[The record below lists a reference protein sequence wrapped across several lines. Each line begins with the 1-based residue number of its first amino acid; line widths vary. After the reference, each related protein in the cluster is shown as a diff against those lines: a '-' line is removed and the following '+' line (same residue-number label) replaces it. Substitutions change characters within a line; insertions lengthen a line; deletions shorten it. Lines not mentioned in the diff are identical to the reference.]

1 MKVGYLGPKGTFS
14 YEACKYYSKGEKEII
29 EYKTILDT
37 IFALE
42 NGDVDEAIVPI
53 ENSLQG
59 CVTDSI
65 DTLIENEDIKV
76 KGEILL
82 EIKQNLMS
90 NNNYLLEEIKEVFSH
105 PQALAQ
111 CKKYLEN
118 NIPNAKITAVES
130 TAMAAKM
137 VSQTNTPVACIGN
150 ISCLEEYGLNLI
162 NESIQD
168 NIYNKTKFWILS
180 KESNNDIKE
189 NKMSMLFSVKDKPGA
204 LYSVLEI
211 FNRYNL
217 NLTKI
222 ESRPAKTV
230 LGEYYFLID
239 VSIVEDGNEEE
250 AIHEIKEK
258 GIFVR
263 VLGKY

>member
-14 YEACKYYSKGEKEII
+14 YEACMEYCQKSEEKI

-37 IFALE
+37 ILALE
-42 NGDVDEAIVPI
+42 NSEVDEAIVPI

-59 CVTDSI
+59 CVTDAI
-65 DTLIENEDIKV
+65 DTLIQNEDIKV

-90 NNNYLLEEIKEVFSH
+90 NKKCNLEDIKIVYSH

-111 CKKYLEN
+111 CKKFLETKMSFAET
-118 NIPNAKITAVES
+118 IPVES
-130 TAMAAKM
+130 TAGAAKK
-137 VSQTNTPVACIGN
+137 VSESDEVCACIGN
-150 ISCLEEYGLNLI
+150 ISCLNEYNLNLMQ
-162 NESIQD
+162 ESIQD
-168 NIYNKTKFWILS
+168 NMFNKTKFWILS
-180 KESNNDIKE
+180 KNTNNNIVE
-189 NKMSMLFSVKDKPGA
+189 NKMSLIFSVKDKPGA
-204 LYSVLEI
+204 LYNVLEI
-211 FNRYNL
+211 FNKYNL

-230 LGEYYFLID
+230 LGEYIFWID
-239 VSIVEDGNEEE
+239 VSIENRNEEE
-250 AIHEIKEK
+250 AIKEIKDK

>member
-14 YEACKYYSKGEKEII
+14 YEACTQYAKNDKDII

-37 IFALE
+37 ILALE
-42 NGDVDEAIVPI
+42 NGEINEAVVPI

-90 NNNYLLEEIKEVFSH
+90 NKAYNLDEIKEVYSH

-111 CKKYLEN
+111 CKKFLEKN
-118 NIPNAKITAVES
+118 MPEAKIIAVES
-130 TAMAAKM
+130 TAMAAKI
-137 VSQTNTPVACIGN
+137 VSEKQDEVACIGN
-150 ISCLEEYGLNLI
+150 ISCLEEYNL
-162 NESIQD
+162 ELLQERIQD
-168 NIYNKTKFWILS
+168 NVYNKTKFWVLS
-180 KESNNDIKE
+180 KDNSNQITE

-239 VSIVEDGNEEE
+239 VSIENRNEDE
-250 AIHEIKEK
+250 AITEIKEK

-263 VLGKY
+263 ILGKY

>member
-14 YEACKYYSKGEKEII
+14 YEACKQYAKNNMEIL

-37 IFALE
+37 ILALE
-42 NGDVDEAIVPI
+42 NGEVDEAIVPI

-65 DTLIENEDIKV
+65 DTLIENQDIKV

-82 EIKQNLMS
+82 EINQNLMS
-90 NNNYLLEEIKEVFSH
+90 NDNYSLEEIKEVFSH

-111 CKKYLEN
+111 CKKFLEKN
-118 NIPNAKITAVES
+118 LPNCKITAVES
-130 TAMAAKM
+130 TAMAAKL
-137 VSQTNTPVACIGN
+137 VSERIEPIACIGN
-150 ISCLEEYGLNLI
+150 ISCLEEYNLKLLL
-162 NESIQD
+162 ESIQD
-168 NIYNKTKFWILS
+168 NVYNKTKFWVLS
-180 KESNNDIKE
+180 KENNNEIIE

-239 VSIVEDGNEEE
+239 VSIENRNEDE
-250 AIHEIKEK
+250 AINEIREK

-263 VLGKY
+263 ILGKY

>member
-14 YEACKYYSKGEKEII
+14 YEACRQYAKNGEEIV

-37 IFALE
+37 ILALE
-42 NGDVDEAIVPI
+42 LGDVDEAIVPI

-76 KGEILL
+76 KGELLL

-90 NNNYLLEEIKEVFSH
+90 KNDLDLEDIKEVYSH

-118 NIPNAKITAVES
+118 NLPNAKITAVES

-137 VSQTNTPVACIGN
+137 VSESNCAVACIGN
-150 ISCLEEYGLNLI
+150 IACKEEYNLKLLKAG
-162 NESIQD
+162 IQD

-180 KESNNDIKE
+180 KELNNEITE

-239 VSIVEDGNEEE
+239 VSIENRNEDD
-250 AIHEIKEK
+250 AIREIKEK

-263 VLGKY
+263 ILGKY

>member
-14 YEACKYYSKGEKEII
+14 YEACKYYSKGEKEIV

-37 IFALE
+37 ILALE
-42 NGDVDEAIVPI
+42 NGEVDEVIVPI

-90 NNNYLLEEIKEVFSH
+90 NSKYSLEEIKEVFSH

-111 CKKYLEN
+111 CKKYLEKN
-118 NIPNAKITAVES
+118 LPESKITAVES

-137 VSQTNTPVACIGN
+137 VSQTKEPIACIGN
-150 ISCLEEYGLNLI
+150 ISCLEEYDLNLLK
-162 NESIQD
+162 ESIQD
-168 NIYNKTKFWILS
+168 NIFNKTKFWILG
-180 KESNNDIKE
+180 KENNNDIKE

-239 VSIVEDGNEEE
+239 VSLVEGGNEDE
-250 AIHEIKEK
+250 AIQEIKEK

>member
-1 MKVGYLGPKGTFS
+1 MRVAYLGPKGTFS
-14 YEACKYYSKGEKEII
+14 YEACRQYVKNNEKIV

-37 IFALE
+37 ILALKNDE
-42 NGDVDEAIVPI
+42 VDEAIVPI

-65 DTLIENEDIKV
+65 DTLIENEDIIV
-76 KGEILL
+76 KGEVLL

-90 NNNYLLEEIKEVFSH
+90 NENYSLDELKEVFSH

-118 NIPNAKITAVES
+118 NLSHAKITAVES
-130 TAMAAKM
+130 TAFAAKL
-137 VSQTNTPVACIGN
+137 VSEKKEACACIGN
-150 ISCLEEYGLNLI
+150 ISCLEEYDLRLLSEG
-162 NESIQD
+162 IQD
-168 NIYNKTKFWILS
+168 NVYNKTKFWILS
-180 KESNNDIKE
+180 KENNNKIIE

-204 LYSVLEI
+204 LYRVLEI
-211 FNRYNL
+211 FNKYNL

-239 VSIVEDGNEEE
+239 VSIENRNEDD
-250 AIHEIKEK
+250 AIKEIKEN

-263 VLGKY
+263 ILGKY